1 MGIINILLKMFKT
14 IVLFALICILGVFA
28 GELGIQKDF
37 VPENCSKK
45 SKTGDTLV
53 MHYTGTLQKDGSK
66 FDSSRDRNSP
76 FSFKLGAGRVIKGWD
91 QGLQDMCIGEKRTL
105 TIPPEL
111 GYGSRG
117 AGGKIPGGA
126 TLVFETELLEIK

>member
-1 MGIINILLKMFKT
+1 MGIHYKKNMKIFIL
-14 IVLFALICILGVFA
+14 IALICILGVFA

-126 TLVFETELLEIK
+126 TLVFETELLETK